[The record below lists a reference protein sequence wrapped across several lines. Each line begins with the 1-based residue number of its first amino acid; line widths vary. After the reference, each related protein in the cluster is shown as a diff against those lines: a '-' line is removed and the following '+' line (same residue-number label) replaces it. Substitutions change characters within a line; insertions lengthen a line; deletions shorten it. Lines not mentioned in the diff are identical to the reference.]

1 MTLPLIYV
9 MNHSPG
15 EIRKE
20 LMYIMKNEFDVSARI
35 KRAIQLVIEYGGI
48 QFATL
53 KMEAIAHEALEL
65 LESFPDNEAK
75 NSLIGLVH
83 YTMNREK

>member
-9 MNHSPG
+9 MNHSPR

-20 LMYIMKNEFDVSARI
+20 LMYIMKNEFDVTARI

-53 KMEAIAHEALEL
+53 KMEAIANEALEL
-65 LESFPDNEAK
+65 LKSFPDNEAK